1 MTRQKSSTRVVF
13 TVNAHRI
20 MKTCEWL
27 RLDYYIMGSSCCAQR
42 RKSVLGMFCFLWGG
56 GFFRTVKAHQEYV
69 GLLLSVEALRGFVE
83 DLRSAE
89 SADTEEAC
97 FRLM

>member
-1 MTRQKSSTRVVF
+1 MVF

-42 RKSVLGMFCFLWGG
+42 RKSVLGMFCFFVGG
-56 GFFRTVKAHQEYV
+56 VFFRTVKAHQEYV
-69 GLLLSVEALRGFVE
+69 GLLLLVEALRGFVE
-83 DLRSAE
+83 HLRSAE